1 MVSLKSRR
9 YVPDLQHLGALC
21 DGNYLRLQKLCRGQD
36 EQSMVQVTL
45 FAGETYLGRI
55 RISLLDQSRY
65 TETFLLEQTHSMGP
79 WLNNPKMTVRVYHD
93 AGMAEVISCWRHQRI
108 EAVNDYPNRYMHH
121 PDEKV
126 QLNEFLAEWLGYCLR
141 FGCNDGVSFV
151 SNG

>member
-1 MVSLKSRR
+1 MPDLRLRR

-21 DGNYLRLQKLCRGQD
+21 EGNYLRMQKLFYRAD
-36 EQSMVQVTL
+36 EQKVL
-45 FAGETYLGRI
+45 EFGLYAGSHYLGRVS
-55 RISLLDQSRY
+55 ISLLGQSRY
-65 TETFLLEQTHSMGP
+65 TETFLLEQIHAAGP

-93 AGMAEVISCWRHQRI
+93 AGMAEVISCWRHERV

-141 FGCNDGVSFV
+141 FGCSGAIAVT
-151 SNG
+151 GIQ